1 VDLLET
7 RNASTRHPW
16 ELSRARAVEKIVRRH
31 ARESVATILDWGC
44 GDAYTGRF
52 LLDRLGAERLVGIDP
67 HLTEE
72 QCAAFSE
79 GDGRVGLIRREQD
92 LPATRFD
99 LALCCDVIE
108 HVSDDQALLSTL
120 RRKFLA
126 STGRLVVTVPAFQA
140 LFSAHDV
147 ALKHFRRYSL
157 GELERA
163 VRGAGFEVLGSGY
176 LFASLLPVR
185 AAGKLFERRVSEV
198 PSDDSVG
205 LGRWRGSPLVTRT
218 AEAVLATDNALLL
231 SLAKVGLKLP
241 GLSVWAACAPLP
253 TD

>member
-1 VDLLET
+1 MDLLET
-7 RNASTRHPW
+7 QNASARHPW
-16 ELSRARAVEKIVRRH
+16 ELSRARAVEKIARRY
-31 ARESVATILDWGC
+31 ASDSVAKILDWGC

-52 LLDRLGAERLVGIDP
+52 LLERLGAESLVGIDP

-72 QCAAFSE
+72 QCVAFAE
-79 GDGRVGLIRREQD
+79 GDARISLIRREQD
-92 LPATRFD
+92 LPAARFD

-163 VRGAGFEVLGSGY
+163 VRGAGFRVLGSGY

-185 AAGKLFERRVSEV
+185 AASKLFERRSSEV
-198 PSDDSVG
+198 PSDESVG
-205 LGRWRGSPLVTRT
+205 LGRWRGNPLVTRT
-218 AEAVLATDNALLL
+218 AEAVLSTDNALLL
-231 SLAKVGLKLP
+231 SLATLGLKVP
-241 GLSVWAACAPLP
+241 GLSVWAACTPLP
-253 TD
+253 SD